1 MSIVIREANKQDV
14 GLILSFIQAL
24 ADYEKLSH
32 EVVAD
37 EPALEETLFGERPV
51 AKVVIAELNGQP
63 AGFAL
68 YFYNYSTFLA
78 RPGIYLEDLFVK
90 PEFRGNKV
98 GKSLLVYLAQTAK
111 NEGCG
116 RFEWSVLDW
125 NTPAIDFY
133 RAMGAVGMDGW
144 TVQRVEGKALEQLAS
159 KPI

>member
-37 EPALEETLFGERPV
+37 EPALEETLFGERTV

-98 GKSLLVYLAQTAK
+98 GKSLLVHLAQTAK